1 MSTSGDCFSACCQL
15 TLMHVLGFDVG
26 SSKTQ
31 CLLADGAGHIV
42 GRARGPGANIQVI
55 GELETEKVL
64 YSVMQSV
71 TGARPVTLAAICVG
85 IAGVD
90 REEDAT
96 VVRSIVQRIGRTARV
111 LVVNDALVALQA
123 GVGDDP
129 GIVIV
134 SGTGSIAYGRNAAG
148 RAARAGG
155 WGYVLGDEGSGYW
168 LARMALRSVVHAADG
183 RGGSTALTAHVLTH
197 FGVTHPRQL
206 VHEIYTREL
215 PPSQIALLAKY
226 VQTAF
231 EEGDEV
237 AREILQAATR
247 ELVAAAGS
255 VTAQLAMTEDAFT
268 FVLAGGLFHAVPWLR
283 DELGNRLPAV
293 ALRSRVEPLRDE
305 PALGAVRLAL
315 AEAHGG
321 ARLPTY
327 EE

>member
-1 MSTSGDCFSACCQL
+1 
-15 TLMHVLGFDVG
+15 MHVLGFDVG

-31 CLLADGAGHIV
+31 CLLADGDGRIV
-42 GRARGPGANIQVI
+42 ARARGRGANIHVI

-71 TGARPVTLAAICVG
+71 TSASPITLAAICVG
-85 IAGVD
+85 MAGVD
-90 REEDAT
+90 REEDAA
-96 VVRSIVQRIGRTARV
+96 VVRGIVQRIGRSARV

-123 GVGDDP
+123 GVDDAP

-168 LARMALRSVVHAADG
+168 LGRTALRSVVRAADG
-183 RGGSTALTAHVLTH
+183 RGFATALTKHVLTH
-197 FGVTHPRQL
+197 FSVTHPRQL
-206 VHEIYTREL
+206 VHEIYSREL
-215 PPSQIALLAKY
+215 APSQIAVLAQS
-226 VQTAF
+226 VQAAF
-231 EEGDEV
+231 DEGDTI
-237 AREILQAATR
+237 AREILQAAAR

-255 VTAQLAMTEDAFT
+255 VTAQLSMAAEAFT
-268 FVLAGGLFHAVPWLR
+268 FVLAGGMFHAVPWLR
-283 DELGNRLPAV
+283 DELPKRLPEV
-293 ALRSRVEPLRDE
+293 APRSRAEALQEE

-321 ARLPTY
+321 ARLPSY

>member
-1 MSTSGDCFSACCQL
+1 MY
-15 TLMHVLGFDVG
+15 VLGFDVG
-26 SSKTQ
+26 SSQTQ
-31 CLLADGAGHIV
+31 CLLADGDGRVV
-42 GRARGPGANIQVI
+42 GRARGAGANIQVI

-64 YSVMQSV
+64 YSMMQSV
-71 TGARPVTLAAICVG
+71 TGGSPIALAAICVG
-85 IAGVD
+85 MAGVD
-90 REEDAT
+90 REEDAA
-96 VVRSIVQRIGRTARV
+96 VVRSIVRRIGRSARV

-168 LARMALRSVVHAADG
+168 LGRMALRAVVRAADG
-183 RGGSTALTAHVLTH
+183 RGGATALTGHILTH
-197 FGVTHPRQL
+197 FNVTHPRQL
-206 VHEIYTREL
+206 VREIYSQGL
-215 PPSQIALLAKY
+215 APSQIAVLAQC
-226 VQTAF
+226 VQAAAD
-231 EEGDEV
+231 EGDTV
-237 AREILQAATR
+237 AREILQVAAR

-255 VTAQLAMTEDAFT
+255 VTAQLSMSAEAFT
-268 FVLAGGLFHAVPWLR
+268 FVLAGGIFHAVPWLR
-283 DELGNRLPAV
+283 DELSRRLTDV
-293 ALRSRVEPLRDE
+293 APRSRAKVLREE
-305 PALGAVRLAL
+305 PALGAVQLAL